1 MRTKPKVWTTCPRI
15 SEPRYRKRS
24 LPFRSPRGGWSLGA
38 GRASICSSIAA
49 RRTGGRA
56 CSTFWASRCWRCVD
70 KKLPQFV
77 WRMNSSRSIHPDQGS
92 DMPQLL
98 APLAVSLMSVVCTFA
113 AAVSGVDLRKKLPD
127 DHLSE
132 DSKDVIKLV
141 MGLTATM
148 AALVLGLRRVIVED
162 HVDDLSRRNI
172 RLDRVEETNEL
183 LMPMALHAAPDNLAL
198 DHVERGKEGCRATAL
213 VIMGHRAG
221 AAFLHRQ
228 SRLRAVE
235 GLDLRFLVEREHDSV
250 RRRIDIG
257 EFFDEAFVLRQFE
270 RADAMR
276 REAVRPPN
284 ALNRMQ
290 ADAGG
295 LRHGAARPMR
305 RFTGRLGERQIDD
318 ALDEVGG
325 QRSLAWRPRLV
336 AQKTVNAFAHE
347 ALLPAPDDRLGQPRS
362 PHDLQCAAAVGG
374 RQDNAGA
381 RRVLLQ
387 AVAISDDP
395 IKASPIFR
403 RDFNN
408 DPCSHTQ
415 SMRQITAFGNPPNA
429 SFH

>member
-1 MRTKPKVWTTCPRI
+1 
-15 SEPRYRKRS
+15 
-24 LPFRSPRGGWSLGA
+24 
-38 GRASICSSIAA
+38 
-49 RRTGGRA
+49 
-56 CSTFWASRCWRCVD
+56 
-70 KKLPQFV
+70 
-77 WRMNSSRSIHPDQGS
+77 
-92 DMPQLL
+92 MPQLL

-250 RRRIDIG
+250 RRRIDIKADDIG

-347 ALLPAPDDRLGQPRS
+347 ALLPAPDDRLGQPSS

-395 IKASPIFR
+395 IKAAPIFR